1 MWRKLRGE
9 GKELKTNIYK
19 LFLKPNFSDPLR
31 LTREQQRQVSKV
43 LLDGLYD
50 PDSPISKL
58 LGVHIEVLGE
68 NIWQKMLARNWQYYA
83 DPDNPAWL

>member
-1 MWRKLRGE
+1 M
-9 GKELKTNIYK
+9 
-19 LFLKPNFSDPLR
+19 
-31 LTREQQRQVSKV
+31 
-43 LLDGLYD
+43 LDGLYD